1 VENQTII
8 LNLLYLCAI
17 VICLGATLAVAGVT
31 LLGYRFI
38 EASMR
43 QPEIMDGLLPKVL
56 VIAGLLDAIY
66 LIGVGVIMAF
76 AFANPF
82 IIK

>member
-1 VENQTII
+1 VEHQTII
-8 LNLLYLCAI
+8 INLLYLCAA
-17 VICLGATLAVAGVT
+17 VVCLGATLAVAGVT
-31 LLGYRFI
+31 TLGYRFI

-56 VIAGLLDAIY
+56 VIAGLIDAIY

-82 IIK
+82 IVR

>member
-1 VENQTII
+1 MDQII
-8 LNLLYLCAI
+8 LNLLYVCAI
-17 VICLGATLAVAGVT
+17 VICLGAVSAVVGVT
-31 LLGYRFI
+31 TLGYRFI

-56 VIAGLLDAIY
+56 VIAGLIDAIY

-82 IIK
+82 IVK